1 MSTEITRAQSTAI
14 STKSQADLDNDIFQ
28 AAGRLE
34 ELAETIK
41 DENRKELVLQLAQLT
56 RPGIA
61 GVEGQQRVTIPWVLV
76 RQPSSSSPSIPEDVK
91 IGELYSTDGR
101 IGDRLVILPILS
113 HVIRR
118 KWGVEKIECQS
129 VDGQVGTQHGSCGA
143 CPYGRYVEGQRTE
156 CSKGTAIYGVTE
168 DLTAL
173 YRIDFIKSS
182 AKAGQNILRLA
193 RPPALWA
200 RSFSITTEK
209 KAAQNKNYYELKT
222 SLTGDRTPSDVMQVC
237 DALHGFYKALY
248 EKSKLSLTGRQLPV
262 VQSSNVIDAQ
272 VVTDS
277 DGVVDFGADE
287 SI

>member
-1 MSTEITRAQSTAI
+1 MSTEITRAQSNAI
-14 STKSQADLDNDIFQ
+14 TVKSQADFDTAIL
-28 AAGRLE
+28 AAADKLVE
-34 ELAETIK
+34 ISETIE
-41 DENRKELVLQLAQLT
+41 DEGRKENVLQLAQLT
-56 RPGIA
+56 QPGIA
-61 GVEGQQRVTIPWVLV
+61 GMEGPQRVTIPWVLV

-101 IGDRLVILPILS
+101 IGDRLTFLPILS
-113 HVIRR
+113 HTIRR
-118 KWGVEKIECQS
+118 KWGEDKMECQS
-129 VDGQVGTQHGSCGA
+129 IDGQVGSKHGACNA

-173 YRIDFIKSS
+173 YRVDFIKSS

-200 RSFSITTEK
+200 RSFSVSTEK

-222 SLTGDRTPSDVMQVC
+222 ALTGNKTAPDVMQVC
-237 DALHGFYKALY
+237 DALHMFYKALY
-248 EKSKLSLTGRQLPV
+248 EKARMSMSRQAPSSFDTGNV
-262 VQSSNVIDAQ
+262 VEAQ
-272 VVTDS
+272 VVVDN

-287 SI
+287 GI